1 MLYTG
6 KEDLRTILL
15 SIFDEASQRRRQKSN
30 CTKREPLPCDQ
41 VTNTQVDV
49 LITTNIVQFLSE
61 MLHTGVFSSV
71 IYFEPYRCTVKYEL
85 LIHRLKMGKKIF
97 RISSIFWLYAISW
110 FILFI
115 CFLLLIFYIFNF
127 SYPLKSSQNDLL
139 WLCTVI

>member
-6 KEDLRTILL
+6 KERFTYYTTLL
-15 SIFDEASQRRRQKSN
+15 QKSN
-30 CTKREPLPCDQ
+30 CTKRVPLPCDQ

-61 MLHTGVFSSV
+61 IFSSV

-97 RISSIFWLYAISW
+97 RISSIFDYMLYLD
-110 FILFI
+110 LFYLFVF
-115 CFLLLIFYIFNF
+115 CY
-127 SYPLKSSQNDLL
+127 
-139 WLCTVI
+139 